1 MIKNNNKVKTVAEYA
16 ASLET
21 AALITEIANNS
32 VTSSS
37 SLNDELY
44 THILNNELKGRNQ

>member
-1 MIKNNNKVKTVAEYA
+1 MSKNNKKIKTVAEYA

-21 AALITEIANNS
+21 AALITEIANNP
-32 VTSSS
+32 VTAST

-44 THILNNELKGRNQ
+44 VHLLNNELKSRNQ